1 MSESYTAIV
10 VLVRG
15 SLGYSGWLVGAG
27 AGEMIPTEVLWCSNQ
42 RHRAGNGWS
51 FPPNVEKLLR
61 RLTEGKSVLQLFG
74 GQAQWGVTLD
84 IDAQLRPRVI
94 GDAWMPPF
102 RRDAFD
108 VVIVDP
114 PYRGINQQMKTALMH
129 GAAFV
134 ARESVIWFHTMWI
147 GNGAPLTCERAW
159 LVRVGD
165 SCACRCV
172 QQFKVAVDKPT
183 PSHVFTRGPAIR
195 YNRWLAGQL
204 GLPYDRTA
212 PRIRP

>member
-1 MSESYTAIV
+1 VSESYTAIV

-42 RHRAGNGWS
+42 RRGAGNGWS

-114 PYRGINQQMKTALMH
+114 PYRGINQ
-129 GAAFV
+129 
-134 ARESVIWFHTMWI
+134 
-147 GNGAPLTCERAW
+147 
-159 LVRVGD
+159 
-165 SCACRCV
+165 
-172 QQFKVAVDKPT
+172 
-183 PSHVFTRGPAIR
+183 
-195 YNRWLAGQL
+195 
-204 GLPYDRTA
+204 
-212 PRIRP
+212 